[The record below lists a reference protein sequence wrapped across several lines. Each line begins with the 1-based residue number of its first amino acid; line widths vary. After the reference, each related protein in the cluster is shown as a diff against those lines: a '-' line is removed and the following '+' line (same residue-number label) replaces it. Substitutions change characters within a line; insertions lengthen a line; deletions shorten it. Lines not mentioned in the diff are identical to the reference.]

1 MLDSLTPAQ
10 KTVLALAV
18 GVLLAGFWLSA
29 GGLRDGEA
37 PAERRAEYAAP
48 DRDAAMIAVHVI
60 GEVQRPGVY
69 TLSAGTRVMDAIR
82 AAGGFTPRAR
92 QESVNLAAFCDDG
105 EQVCVQA
112 LPEEQPGSVAAV
124 PAPAPEPER
133 RSAAA
138 PTSSPSVG
146 AATRPA
152 PHAAA
157 PPGVAAQDLPDFLT
171 TRPGSPIRLNYAGVE
186 ELQEI
191 PGVGPELAKRII
203 YYRAMH
209 GPFRSF
215 SELGNIEGIGPA
227 TIEEIRVSATLN

>member
-1 MLDSLTPAQ
+1 VLDSLTPAQ

-18 GVLLAGFWLSA
+18 GVLLVGFWLST
-29 GGLRDGEA
+29 GGVRDGEA
-37 PAERRAEYAAP
+37 PAERRAEYAGPEPEAN
-48 DRDAAMIAVHVI
+48 RIIVHVI

-69 TLSAGTRVMDAIR
+69 TLSAGTRVMEAIR

-92 QESVNLAAFCDDG
+92 RESVNLAAFCDDG

-112 LPEEQPGSVAAV
+112 LPEEQTAPVTAA
-124 PAPAPEPER
+124 PTPAPEPEQ

-138 PTSSPSVG
+138 PTPPPSVG
-146 AATRPA
+146 AAARPA
-152 PHAAA
+152 PHTAA

-171 TRPGSPIRLNYAGVE
+171 SRRGSPIRLNYAGLE

-191 PGVGPELAKRII
+191 PGVGPALAKRII

-209 GPFRSF
+209 GPFHSF
-215 SELGNIEGIGPA
+215 SELDNVEGIGPA
-227 TIEEIRVSATLN
+227 TIEEIRISATLN